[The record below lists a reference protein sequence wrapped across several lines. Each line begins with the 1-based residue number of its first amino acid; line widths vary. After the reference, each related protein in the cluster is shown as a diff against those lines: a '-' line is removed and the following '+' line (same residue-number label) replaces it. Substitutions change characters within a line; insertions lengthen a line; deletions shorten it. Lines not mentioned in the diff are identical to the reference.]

1 MLITFICKR
10 AHIQRYSLCCKL
22 LWRCFDELL
31 LHTQPTTIMFFMEAT
46 YVRLIDIVL
55 WSVGVKNAVG
65 IVVISHISISRLRTC
80 SHPMSELQRES
91 ERERKK
97 PRNGFIPMRARD
109 GLHNNRWKIALL
121 FIFIIFIRND
131 NRFNRIHYNP
141 CSYEPLY
148 VVCCVRICTLTRIIT
163 LLCAFFVDR

>member
-46 YVRLIDIVL
+46 YVRLKDIVL

-80 SHPMSELQRES
+80 SHPMSEQQRES
-91 ERERKK
+91 EREREK
-97 PRNGFIPMRARD
+97 GHGMASYQCELVMAYII
-109 GLHNNRWKIALL
+109 IAEKSHCFSFLL
-121 FIFIIFIRND
+121 FSFAMIIVLTAYIIIRAHMNH
-131 NRFNRIHYNP
+131 FM
-141 CSYEPLY
+141 
-148 VVCCVRICTLTRIIT
+148 
-163 LLCAFFVDR
+163 LCAVCVFVRWRE